1 MSGAE
6 GDPCT
11 RRWGEMCL
19 ERLAARCGQPPASV
33 ARRDGDLPLLKPVEE
48 AILTSKPSSIRR
60 MLVLNPRALAQ
71 SAFITSQ
78 NSNTVWV
85 IDTVTTTVVVTIP
98 VLSNSYGVAVN
109 PNGRRVY

>member
-1 MSGAE
+1 LG
-6 GDPCT
+6 C
-11 RRWGEMCL
+11 R
-19 ERLAARCGQPPASV
+19 QPPASIAV
-33 ARRDGDLPLLKPVEE
+33 CSQRRRFAVAQARRRGDPDFEAVEHP
-48 AILTSKPSSIRR
+48 ANVGSD
-60 MLVLNPRALAQ
+60 PRALSQ